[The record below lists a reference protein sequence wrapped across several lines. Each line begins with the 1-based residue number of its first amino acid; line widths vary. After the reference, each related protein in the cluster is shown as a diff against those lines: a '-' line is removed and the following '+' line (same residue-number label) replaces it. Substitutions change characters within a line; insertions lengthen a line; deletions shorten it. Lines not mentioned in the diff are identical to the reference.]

1 MPTFHVV
8 RNPGYWMDIFGSRED
23 QKTIKTKAANDLEE
37 VVVVLLDC
45 AKVSKI
51 VQL

>member
-8 RNPGYWMDIFGSRED
+8 RNPGYWMGIFGSRKD
-23 QKTIKTKAANDLEE
+23 QRTIKTKAANDLEE
-37 VVVVLLDC
+37 VVVVLLDD
-45 AKVSKI
+45 AKVGKM